1 MDTNNILSY
10 IKWRGDISLSARPF
24 DEVDALVI
32 ATFSYIHLD
41 GIVPDSN
48 KEVSIKDVAQKYF
61 NSSNQNLDH
70 YKYQDLLKLMA
81 NSVRFGD
88 AKLSYFADVLT
99 DRIQFSAIKIS
110 FRTTGAQKYALKYL
124 TNILKTTNQVY
135 SLAGHSK
142 GGNLAEYAAV
152 NLPDDLKENID
163 TIYTFDSPGL
173 STQVDG
179 VTDKLKRYVPE
190 FSIIG
195 RLFEPENITPTILVS
210 DRSKLA
216 QHDPMS
222 WEVSGSHFIT
232 RNHRNPTS
240 KIYNQIINQWIG
252 EANLQEREALTNDLF
267 SAFAASGATKITELN
282 KNGFGGFGAILFS
295 LTDSSRRTRFVL
307 GSLWETIWRSIKA
320 THLEKL
326 FINTNSIIGWVL
338 ILLGIVDLTI
348 PDYAYRAFGGLV
360 ALFCV
365 GWSGYHIVE
374 TANSHLLPK
383 PKRFFIISYLIVFGL
398 AIAIISNNRLLN
410 FLAHYVLG
418 IFLIGFAYVRLRS
431 VIVKNKKNGIFRN
444 IIDVLESLIAFAAG
458 IIVIINPN
466 YFSRQAVISLGI
478 LLIIYGFFQL
488 VMELFKQR
496 KLRMPSKH
504 R

>member
-1 MDTNNILSY
+1 
-10 IKWRGDISLSARPF
+10 
-24 DEVDALVI
+24 
-32 ATFSYIHLD
+32 
-41 GIVPDSN
+41 
-48 KEVSIKDVAQKYF
+48 
-61 NSSNQNLDH
+61 
-70 YKYQDLLKLMA
+70 
-81 NSVRFGD
+81 
-88 AKLSYFADVLT
+88 
-99 DRIQFSAIKIS
+99 
-110 FRTTGAQKYALKYL
+110 
-124 TNILKTTNQVY
+124 
-135 SLAGHSK
+135 
-142 GGNLAEYAAV
+142 
-152 NLPDDLKENID
+152 
-163 TIYTFDSPGL
+163 
-173 STQVDG
+173 
-179 VTDKLKRYVPE
+179 
-190 FSIIG
+190 
-195 RLFEPENITPTILVS
+195 LFEPENITPTILVS

>member
-48 KEVSIKDVAQKYF
+48 KEVSIKDVAKKYF

-99 DRIQFSAIKIS
+99 DRIQFSAIKISLDNDTNFISFRGTDDTLVGWKEDFEIS

-252 EANLQEREALTNDLF
+252 EANLQEREALTNYLF
-267 SAFAASGATKITELN
+267 S
-282 KNGFGGFGAILFS
+282 
-295 LTDSSRRTRFVL
+295 
-307 GSLWETIWRSIKA
+307 
-320 THLEKL
+320 
-326 FINTNSIIGWVL
+326 
-338 ILLGIVDLTI
+338 
-348 PDYAYRAFGGLV
+348 AFGGLV